1 MSIPPR
7 ERIRTGCFMHARQLQ
22 AMTHPHGADEGAVRV
37 RVDGDA
43 QLLAA
48 DCRCLDVTQAAADNV
63 VARIQQNDIAHQ
75 PSLRQCGRMAV

>member
-1 MSIPPR
+1 
-7 ERIRTGCFMHARQLQ
+7 
-22 AMTHPHGADEGAVRV
+22 MTHPHGADEGAVRV

-48 DCRCLDVTQAAADNV
+48 DCRCFDVTQAAADHV

-75 PSLRQCGRMAV
+75 PSLRQRARMAV